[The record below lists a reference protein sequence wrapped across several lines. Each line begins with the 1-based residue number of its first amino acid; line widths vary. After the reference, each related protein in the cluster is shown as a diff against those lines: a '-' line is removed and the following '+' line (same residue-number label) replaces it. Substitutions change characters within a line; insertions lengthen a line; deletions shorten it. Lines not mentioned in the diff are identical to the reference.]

1 MGESARKRSK
11 TRDKGSYKSWLQEGK
26 TFMVMI
32 TKAIKDDIKSGQH
45 REWNKMYK
53 KICTAVKTSDEGEN
67 EGDGDN
73 DEDYCVLYCEV

>member
-1 MGESARKRSK
+1 MRKKGKSMSKLKTYMGESARKRSK

-45 REWNKMYK
+45 RE
-53 KICTAVKTSDEGEN
+53 
-67 EGDGDN
+67 
-73 DEDYCVLYCEV
+73 